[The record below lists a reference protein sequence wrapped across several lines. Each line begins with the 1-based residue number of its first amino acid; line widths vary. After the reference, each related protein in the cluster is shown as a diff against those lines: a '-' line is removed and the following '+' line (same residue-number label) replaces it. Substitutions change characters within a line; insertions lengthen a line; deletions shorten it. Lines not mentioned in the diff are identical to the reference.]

1 MHGAQAELVKE
12 VTDRVLLSPVQ
23 HESSL
28 AEVFHENTKLTRLNV
43 MDYVRVI
50 DAVLSRPELVKMMR
64 RAYRVFS
71 LPKARVALPEPAVR
85 HPLEEV
91 IRARRSTRRYTGE
104 PLALDEL
111 SRLLAFSYGQ
121 TGPASG
127 PSYFRA
133 APSGGALYP
142 LEVYVAALRV
152 EGLER
157 GIYHYDVERHRVDRV
172 RDAPALDSLQELL
185 LAKDIDLESASAVFF
200 LSAVFRRNL
209 FKYQDRGYRM
219 VLMEAGAAGENL
231 TLVATSLGLGCVW
244 LGGFLD
250 DELAGVIGLDEVDEP
265 VLVPI
270 VVGRKAVRT

>member
-23 HESSL
+23 HDSSL
-28 AEVFHENTKLTRLNV
+28 AEVFHENTKLNRLNV
-43 MDYVRVI
+43 MDYVRAI
-50 DAVLSRPELVKMMR
+50 EAVLSRPELVKMMR
-64 RAYRVFS
+64 RAFRVFS
-71 LPKARVALPEPAVR
+71 LPKERVALPAAEAR

-104 PLALDEL
+104 PLALEEL
-111 SRLLAFSYGQ
+111 SRLLGFAYGQ

-142 LEVYVAALRV
+142 LEVYVAALNV
-152 EGLER
+152 EGVER

-172 RDAPALDSLQELL
+172 QDAAALSSLQELL
-185 LAKDIDLESASAVFF
+185 LARDVELERASAVFF
-200 LSAVFRRNL
+200 FCAVLRRNL

-231 TLVATSLGLGCVW
+231 TLLATSMGLGCVW

-250 DELAGVIGLDEVDEP
+250 DELAGVIGVDEVDEP
-265 VLVPI
+265 VLLPI
-270 VVGRKAVRT
+270 VVGRKAVRP